1 MRLSRRIPSGR
12 EHGLS
17 GFRLAAPGS
26 LAAPDFP
33 HDWGLVGCAVGMA
46 SPRPS
51 WAIVTLF
58 LRPLQNLYAMLRL
71 VKEGKKIR

>member
-17 GFRLAAPGS
+17 GFRLAAAGS

-33 HDWGLVGCAVGMA
+33 MMGAW
-46 SPRPS
+46 
-51 WAIVTLF
+51 
-58 LRPLQNLYAMLRL
+58 RL
-71 VKEGKKIR
+71 CY